1 MDTKGVIIKGVYSKC
16 IFYMHIGVCM
26 HEHLDLIID
35 PLKSKWETYQ
45 VFIHPSQEIMI
56 KAKCD
61 SWVMD

>member
-1 MDTKGVIIKGVYSKC
+1 VIIKGVYSKC

-61 SWVMD
+61 S